1 MDWKCIAIEK
11 LKGYQAKRQALE
23 SIPLEIAQVESNMTS
38 IRSALT
44 DAAPVKNSKGN
55 AREDMLLNTIVRKD
69 ELQRVLERT
78 QLWVKEVDGALSVL
92 DPNDRKVLEYLCIY
106 PTKDGLARLC
116 NELFVEPRQVYKRRE
131 KALRNF
137 TIALY
142 GCTES

>member
-1 MDWKCIAIEK
+1 MDWKSIAIEK
-11 LKGYQAKRQALE
+11 LKDYQAKRQALE

-38 IRSALT
+38 IRNART
-44 DAAPVKNSKGN
+44 DAAPVKNSTGN
-55 AREDMLLNTIVRKD
+55 AREDMLLNSIVRKD

-106 PTKDGLARLC
+106 PTKDGLDRLC
-116 NELFVEPRQVYKRRE
+116 NELFIEPRQVYKRRE
-131 KALRNF
+131 KALRKF

>member
-1 MDWKCIAIEK
+1 MDWKSIAIEK
-11 LKGYQAKRQALE
+11 LKDYQAKRQALE

-106 PTKDGLARLC
+106 PTKDGLDRLC

-142 GCTES
+142 GCVES

>member
-23 SIPLEIAQVESNMTS
+23 SIPLEIAQVESTMTS
-38 IRSALT
+38 IRSSRP
-44 DAAPVKNSKGN
+44 DATPVKGGSAGY
-55 AREDMLLNTIVRKD
+55 EDKMLNCLAQKD

-78 QLWVKEVDGALSVL
+78 QLWIKEVDGALSIL
-92 DPNDRKVLEYLCIY
+92 DPDDRKILAYLCIY
-106 PTKDGLARLC
+106 PTKDGLDRLC

-131 KALRNF
+131 KALRKF